1 MKFRLVLLAFLCS
14 ITLLTRAQTA
24 SENPLFRH
32 IPADA
37 DRIFHINYLA
47 ISSKL
52 DWQSIAAVM
61 PPSDEN
67 KQMIAFILNP
77 AFAGIDT
84 HPGVII
90 SETNILGPDSAHY
103 TTILVGLT
111 DSAKFLQLLK
121 GRQKSNFTI
130 LPGKSRIGKDGD
142 NTVWCWTDKLL
153 VCVVVKAPKN
163 TTPSEATRHRYF
175 LTAVRKCQAALKGSD
190 TNPFITNPAF
200 YKGFS
205 DDGDVHIWSQ
215 YGSGFGMMADAMR
228 MSKAPVDNNFLKVA
242 EQVKHSRSQTLS
254 TLRFD
259 NGAIRFHVHVF
270 YDSTYNFDFARRPLN
285 PELIEHLPQGN
296 LLGMAAIHIDLNALL
311 NLVQTQTK
319 GKYIHTL
326 DSLLEKKHLT
336 TNDIVAAFKGDLVL
350 AMIDSGKIIPATDTS
365 GVKPGKPD
373 LFLVVTVKNPAA
385 FAKVLDALQ
394 KKDSAGI
401 KKKDG
406 RTLRNNIF
414 VLGSTQQ
421 ATDDYFDKPGRGPS
435 PLVSDAFRSAP
446 IAVAVDIKAISAYL
460 APVFN
465 DPNVSAKNK
474 QTQVILS
481 LFDQVLFATARA
493 RDREM
498 ETLFEI
504 KMTDSRQNSLTTIS
518 QLIKSAGKK

>member
-14 ITLLTRAQTA
+14 TTLSQAQPP

-47 ISSKL
+47 ITSKL
-52 DWQSIAAVM
+52 DWNAIAAVM
-61 PPSDEN
+61 PPSEEN
-67 KQMIAFILNP
+67 KQMLAFVNDP
-77 AFAGIDT
+77 AFAGIDS
-84 HPGVII
+84 HPGVVI

-130 LPGKSRIGKDGD
+130 LPGKPRIGKDGN
-142 NTVWCWTDKLL
+142 NTVWCWSDKL
-153 VCVVVKAPKN
+153 VASVVVKAPKG
-163 TTPSEATRHRYF
+163 TTPSEATRHHYF

-190 TNPFITNPAF
+190 TNPFVTNPAF

-205 DDGDVHIWSQ
+205 DDGDIHIWSQ

-228 MSKAPVDNNFLKVA
+228 MSKAPVDKNFLNVA
-242 EQVKHSRSQTLS
+242 EQVKHSRSHTLS

-259 NGAIRFHVHVF
+259 NGAIRFRVHVF
-270 YDSTYNFDFARRPLN
+270 YDSSYNFDFAHRPLN

-296 LLGMAAIHIDLNALL
+296 LLGMAAVHIDLNALL
-311 NLVQTQTK
+311 NLAQTQSK

-326 DSLLEKKHLT
+326 DSMLGKKQLT

-350 AMIDSGKIIPATDTS
+350 AMIDSGKTIPATDTS
-365 GVKPGKPD
+365 GIKPGKPD
-373 LFLVVTVKNPAA
+373 LYVVVTVKDPTA

-394 KKDSAGI
+394 KKDSTGI
-401 KKKDG
+401 KKKDN

-414 VLGSTQQ
+414 VLGPTQK
-421 ATDDYFDKPGRGPS
+421 ATDDYFNKPGRGPS
-435 PLVSDAFRSAP
+435 PLVSEEFRSAP
-446 IAVAVDIKAISAYL
+446 IAVAIDIKAISAYM

-474 QTQVILS
+474 QAQVILS
-481 LFDQVLFATARA
+481 LFDQVLFATAKTH
-493 RDREM
+493 DREM

-504 KMTDSRQNSLTTIS
+504 KMADSHQNSLTTIS
-518 QLIKSAGKK
+518 QLIKSAGRK